1 MVTGA
6 LYLFSTD
13 DLDRLHDAVLRI
25 LADTGLRVYGA
36 DYLEGLARAG
46 ADVDAAGGI
55 VRFPARMVED
65 FIAARRGS
73 QPPTPRERGPVSSAE
88 QIGLSGVIAPFYYDY
103 DRKSRVVARRE
114 HLVDLIHWAEMDL
127 SPERPVGL
135 AVTMSEVHPRVEPIE
150 AYALLLQH
158 SRRPDTAYTL
168 EPEQIP
174 FLLDLSEI
182 YTGKRIFPRGTDF
195 MTSPLTFTER
205 LAGHVREAIRFG
217 QREFNVGIMPI
228 SGSNAP
234 MTLAGVVALGAA
246 EALGGAL
253 AIQALAPDATFRFA
267 ACNGATDFRQ
277 ALALFNAPEALLTDL
292 GTAELFQRRYGG
304 GFSIAAHAD
313 YIDAALPGLQAAYER
328 TYRAMAIAAFAGDHF
343 RLGGQGTL
351 DAGQMFSPVQLIL
364 ERDLSGALWRLG
376 QGIPVNSETLALDTI
391 RAVGP
396 GDVGSYLD
404 QPHTVRH
411 CREMWFPRFIKRDA
425 YTDDITE
432 HHREADM
439 LDAAN
444 QQYKDAINRYAPIA
458 ITDEQRRE
466 TENILD
472 RARAQLLN

>member
-6 LYLFSTD
+6 LNLFSAA
-13 DLDRLHDAVLRI
+13 DLDRLHDAVLHI
-25 LADTGLRVYGA
+25 LADTGLRVYGD
-36 DYLEGLARAG
+36 DYLDCLVRAG
-46 ADVDAAGGI
+46 ATVSGQDGI
-55 VRFPARMVED
+55 VRFPAHMVED
-65 FIAARRGS
+65 FVTARRVN
-73 QPPTPRERGPVSSAE
+73 PCPTPRERGEPARVE

-103 DRKSRVVARRE
+103 DRKARVVARRE
-114 HLVDLIHWAEMDL
+114 HLLDIIHWAEVDL

-135 AVTMSEVHPRVEPIE
+135 AVTMSEEDPRVEPIE

-168 EPEQIP
+168 EPNQIP
-174 FLLDLSEI
+174 FLLELSEV
-182 YTGKRIFPRGTDF
+182 YTGRRIFPRGTDF

-234 MTLAGVVALGAA
+234 MTLAGTVALGAA

-253 AIQALAPDATFRFA
+253 TIQALAPEATFRFA
-267 ACNGATDFRQ
+267 ACNGTTDFRQ

-292 GTAELFQRRYGG
+292 GTADLFERCYGG
-304 GFSIAAHAD
+304 GFSVAAHAD

-328 TYRAMAIAAFAGDHF
+328 TYRAMAIAAFTGDHF

-376 QGIPVNSETLALDTI
+376 QGIAVNAETLALDAI
-391 RAVGP
+391 HDVGP
-396 GDVGSYLD
+396 GDAGSYLD

-411 CREMWFPRFIKRDA
+411 CREMWFPGLIHRGA
-425 YTDDITE
+425 YSDDVTE
-432 HHREADM
+432 HHRDTDM

-444 QQYKDAINRYAPIA
+444 QRYKAAISRYSPIEVSA
-458 ITDEQRRE
+458 EQRRE
-466 TENILD
+466 TEKILS
-472 RARAQLLN
+472 RARATLLN